1 MRLIKGQVWCD
12 GDPRRRERE
21 IEIVRVPRSQPDSVI
36 VQDRRTGRQR
46 TVSRERFNGTR
57 RGYRFIR

>member
-21 IEIVRVPRSQPDSVI
+21 LEVVRVPRSQPDYVI
-36 VQDRRTGRQR
+36 VRDSLTGRQR
-46 TVSRERFNGTR
+46 TILRERFNGTT